1 MRGLSSG
8 RINSPCGSTNKV
20 CSSPLNQRSLTQHSL
35 PGNLPRPPPASIQSR
50 QAYRHNSVQ
59 ATIEYTNPEP
69 TIWFTLRHIQNMG
82 RNIALQYWVSI
93 TLHIENAVK
102 YAPSGSPFTW
112 QGWRLLS
119 GSTSR
124 PRTGVQLWNPSITGN
139 NRRLI
144 IISCLHWFQPRP
156 MAVIVVSRININ

>member
-1 MRGLSSG
+1 MFITIKSTKFDPALPSGKFTKATSGLNPKQTS
-8 RINSPCGSTNKV
+8 IP
-20 CSSPLNQRSLTQHSL
+20 TQ
-35 PGNLPRPPPASIQSR
+35 PPA
-50 QAYRHNSVQ
+50 

-69 TIWFTLRHIQNMG
+69 TIWFMLRHIRNIG
-82 RNIALQYWVSI
+82 RNIALQYRVSI

-119 GSTSR
+119 GSTSQ